1 MTLKR
6 HKYSKQY
13 DKNNK
18 VFIKKQGLLSKQFF
32 KFLIGSRLIFLY
44 CLIKKNIGWLP
55 SCNAYSK

>member
-44 CLIKKNIGWLP
+44 CLIKKNIG
-55 SCNAYSK
+55 